1 MRQQQDIYSLVQK
14 RRDQSQMRPN
24 PTDQLRH
31 SRELNAQ
38 LQKQFREN
46 LRTEAQFKHDL
57 WLQEQKQKIT
67 QNKKASDRESLQ

>member
-1 MRQQQDIYSLVQK
+1 
-14 RRDQSQMRPN
+14 MRPN